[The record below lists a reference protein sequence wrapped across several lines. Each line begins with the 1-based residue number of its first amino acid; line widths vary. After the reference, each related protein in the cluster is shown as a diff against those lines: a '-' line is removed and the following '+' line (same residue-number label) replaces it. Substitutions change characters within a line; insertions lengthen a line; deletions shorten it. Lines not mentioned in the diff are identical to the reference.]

1 MSQKR
6 TYDYGDL
13 VNSQDD
19 NEIRQY
25 LLPAGVY
32 SGFALGVDASAD
44 LTVGPGVGLLPDGI
58 AWQEDT
64 LFVPA
69 TFTPPGAATNYTLVA
84 THIDRMITSG
94 TAVEYAIQAGLTAT
108 VANGVVLGW
117 IYHPGGG
124 VALAATMLVNAL
136 DRRAYDHVF
145 TETRPLELRAPLPR
159 TYSDTAAMGAN
170 IVFSGQQASDLLF
183 DLVHFVNYQ
192 RVAKLVG
199 PAGNE
204 TLVQHIQFF
213 AGEYRP
219 RSFDFFV
226 DIPGGASIVVELRDT
241 DLNTVTLT
249 SGTPITTTVGWE
261 TKRVVVDRTD
271 GVFASGSPYELRLTH
286 TVDVTQEIKLAHVFA
301 NFYPYPL

>member
-1 MSQKR
+1 MPQKR

-19 NEIRQY
+19 NKIREY

-32 SGFALGVDASAD
+32 SGFYLGVDAAAD
-44 LTVGPGVGLLPDGI
+44 LTLAPGAGLLPDGI
-58 AWQEDT
+58 VWQEDT
-64 LFVPA
+64 LFVLD
-69 TFTPPGAATNYTLVA
+69 TFSPPGVATEYTVVA
-84 THIDRMITSG
+84 THIDRLITSG
-94 TAVEYAIQAGLTAT
+94 TPVEYAVQVGLTAT

-124 VALAATMLVNAL
+124 VDLDATMLVNAL

-145 TETRPLELRAPLPR
+145 AETSPLELLVPLPR
-159 TYSDTAAMGAN
+159 TYSDTATMGAN
-170 IVFSGQQASDLLF
+170 VTFEGQTATDLLL
-183 DLVHFVNYQ
+183 DLTYFVNHQ
-192 RVAKLVG
+192 RVAKMVG

-213 AGEYRP
+213 ATEYRP
-219 RSFDFFV
+219 RSFDLFV

-249 SGTPITTTVGWE
+249 SGNPVTTTTNWE

-271 GVFASGSPYELRLTH
+271 GVFAPGSPYELRLTH
-286 TVDVTQEIKLAHVFA
+286 TVGVTQEIKLARVIA